1 MIPVPKGY
9 KFSAAAAGFKYKDRN
24 DLALICSDVPATAAG
39 VFTTN
44 RFQAAP
50 ITVCKANLEKD
61 RKTRAL
67 MINAGLANACTGNE
81 GIEDCR
87 RTTEMVSKAI
97 GIESCEILP
106 ASTGVIGNRFDLS
119 VWEAAVP
126 KIAEALGSTDAV
138 KTAKAIMTTDTFPKL
153 SWKKVDTANG
163 SIRLLGMCKGSGMIC
178 PKMAT
183 MLGFVI
189 CDADVDP
196 DWWQE
201 TLARCIQK
209 SFNCVTVDGDTSTND
224 CVLALANGASGV
236 KADSDTVKEALEQAL
251 LDICQALSYMI
262 IQDAEGGT
270 KVMSIS
276 VTGAESDEDAELVAR
291 AVGNSPLVKTAIFG
305 EDPNWGRIVAAAGRS
320 EADFDPDMLTLAFGD
335 IIVFEKGCPIEGDID
350 AVLAP
355 LMKKQD
361 IAVNISLGNG
371 TGKSSLL
378 ASDFT
383 HDYVS
388 INADY
393 RS

>member
-9 KFSAAAAGFKYKDRN
+9 NFSAVAAGFKYKDRN
-24 DLALICSDVPATAAG
+24 DLALICSEVPATAAG

-44 RFQAAP
+44 KFQAAP
-50 ITVCKANLEKD
+50 ILVCKDNLKKETKV
-61 RKTRAL
+61 RAL
-67 MINAGLANACTGNE
+67 LINAGQANACTGTD

-87 RTTEMVSKAI
+87 RTSRMVADSI
-97 GIESCEILP
+97 GIESTQILP
-106 ASTGVIGNRFDLS
+106 ASTGVIGNRFDMS
-119 VWEAAVP
+119 KWENAVP
-126 KIAEALGSTDAV
+126 ALSEALGKTDAV
-138 KTAKAIMTTDTFPKL
+138 KAAKAIMTTDTFPKL
-153 SWKKVDTANG
+153 SWKKVDTPDG
-163 SIRLLGMCKGSGMIC
+163 TVRFLGMCKGSGMIS

-183 MLGFVI
+183 MLGFLI
-189 CDADVDP
+189 CDAEVDSK
-196 DWWQE
+196 WWHE
-201 TLARCIQK
+201 ALTRCIQK

-236 KADSDTVKEALEQAL
+236 KAESDETRNAIEQTMLE
-251 LDICQALSYMI
+251 ICQSLSYMI

-270 KVMSIS
+270 KIMSIC

-320 EADFDPDMLTLAFGD
+320 EADFDPDMLTLALGD
-335 IIVFEKGCPIEGDID
+335 IVIFEKGRPIEGDMD
-350 AVLAP
+350 AILKP

-361 IAVNISLGNG
+361 IQINISLGDG
-371 TGKSSLL
+371 TGYSSLL